1 MKWNFFSLISLKEK
15 DAGKGVM
22 NIFKKKSKLT
32 WEDAA
37 VCSQIDDEKVT
48 KYSRYFPRVESIY
61 LWFFC
66 PWIVPFYFL
75 KTYYVEIENLNL
87 FYKQSKT
94 LNQKVV

>member
-1 MKWNFFSLISLKEK
+1 MKWNFNFFFTLKEK

-48 KYSRYFPRVESIY
+48 KYSRCFPRVESIY
-61 LWFFC
+61 LW
-66 PWIVPFYFL
+66 
-75 KTYYVEIENLNL
+75 
-87 FYKQSKT
+87 
-94 LNQKVV
+94 